1 MKLKKLTALLL
12 AALMVLALAACGAK
26 DGNTKPIR
34 ATGRRTLRRPPP
46 DTAR

>member
-12 AALMVLALAACGAK
+12 AALMVLALAACGGDSGKTVDVQKLA
-26 DGNTKPIR
+26 DD
-34 ATGRRTLRRPPP
+34 LRRPPP